1 MQNQGNM
8 EDRVRNL
15 EILMDL
21 SASLT
26 RDMAEHQQR
35 MENSRR
41 RMEENHRR
49 MAENQLQISENLR
62 RIFETLEIIQE
73 EHQYLEESGRR
84 RDELIQQM
92 LQAVAVMQA
101 DIVRIDE
108 THS

>member
-1 MQNQGNM
+1 M

-21 SASLT
+21 SASLIG
-26 RDMAEHQQR
+26 DMAAHQQR

-41 RMEENHRR
+41 RMAENQRR
-49 MAENQLQISENLR
+49 MAENQLQIAENLR
-62 RIFETLEIIQE
+62 GIFETLETIE
-73 EHQYLEESGRR
+73 EERQYFEESGRR

>member
-21 SASLT
+21 SATLI

-35 MENSRR
+35 MESSRR
-41 RMEENHRR
+41 RM
-49 MAENQLQISENLR
+49 ADNQLQIAESLR
-62 RIFETLEIIQE
+62 RIFETLEIIEE
-73 EHQYLEESGRR
+73 EHQYLEESGRQ